1 MYPSAKK
8 FWKQPIFWLCL
19 LMPGLFAPAASAQT
33 ATGTF
38 NVRITILAECLLRSA
53 TDLDFGSTGVIGA
66 NIDQQSA
73 ISVQC
78 TNSTPY
84 NVALTAGTG
93 SGATVANRLMT
104 GPASATVSYNL
115 YRDAARTQVW
125 GTTTGT
131 NTVAGTG
138 NGAVQTIPVYGR
150 VPPQTTPAPGVYT
163 DVITI
168 SVTF

>member
-8 FWKQPIFWLCL
+8 IWKQPIFWVCL
-19 LMPGLFAPAASAQT
+19 LMPSLFAPAASAQT

-38 NVRITILAECLLRSA
+38 NVRITIQAECRVNSA
-53 TDLDFGSTGVIGA
+53 TDLDFGTTGVIAA

-84 NVALTAGTG
+84 DVGLNAGTG

-104 GPASATVSYNL
+104 GTSGATVAYNL
-115 YRDAARTQVW
+115 YRDAARSQVW
-125 GTTTGT
+125 GNTIGT
-131 NTVAGTG
+131 DVVSGTG

-150 VPPQTTPAPGVYT
+150 VAPQTTPAPGVYS
-163 DVITI
+163 DIITI
-168 SVTF
+168 TVTF